1 MRAAI
6 LAIALAWVTTP
17 SLGAQLEF
25 IGAPAIRIEISNGLS
40 SSSSI
45 EPLEAK
51 QYRATVI
58 REGDQYFSAREGK
71 APMIRVE
78 SGDYVTYV
86 AATGEGY
93 IRTLSPAAR
102 EMFDQLPAEAQ
113 AKEFTYTEHLLHQLG
128 STTYFGR

>member
-1 MRAAI
+1 MRTAI
-6 LAIALAWVTTP
+6 LAIALGAVTTL

-25 IGAPAIRIEISNGLS
+25 IGEPAIKIEISNGVS

-45 EPLEAK
+45 EPLEARS
-51 QYRATVI
+51 YRAIVI
-58 REGDQYFSAREGK
+58 QEGDRYFWASRGK
-71 APMIRVE
+71 GPMIRVE

-102 EMFDQLPAEAQ
+102 DTFDQLPAETQ
-113 AKEFTYTEHLLHQLG
+113 AKEFTYTEHFVHRLG
-128 STTYFGR
+128 STTFFGR